1 MVDVSTMRQRVMKR
15 YRTVGLLVQVIIGV
29 AYGLLLIAGE
39 NAQLMVAIVGK

>member
-1 MVDVSTMRQRVMKR
+1 MKR